1 MIDSQA
7 ASPSLRPR
15 KAAEFLGIGE
25 STLWRYIKELPDFPR
40 PRKIG
45 PRMTVLLQ
53 HELAAWRDKGVPSAK
68 QPEPGAR

>member
-1 MIDSQA
+1 MGDSH

-25 STLWRYIKELPDFPR
+25 STLWRYIKEQPGFPR
-40 PRKIG
+40 PRKLG

-53 HELAAWRDKGVPSAK
+53 HELAEWRDKGKVAAPAV
-68 QPEPGAR
+68 